1 MTMRLKLI
9 LFMSFLFLFA
19 IGNVIFT
26 FQLEKYD
33 EEKLAWVNHTNDVLL
48 ETKDLL
54 GDLRD
59 LETGQRGY
67 LLTQD
72 ISYLEPY
79 YKGLRDYEGHYSRLK
94 ELTSDNPLQ
103 QKRLVNVEKIVKL
116 KLDELAQTIELVRKN
131 NGNTDLAIEMVMK
144 DNGKHYMD
152 QIRETIKDFTHTE
165 LLLLEKRNGDLKKHK
180 AIINTF
186 IIGELLFFI
195 FLAVLSVSFLNKNLF
210 QPLKL
215 LLNSTKKMEKG
226 EKVYFNDLIT
236 NDEMGYL
243 LSSFLKMNEKVHERT
258 EALDYKA
265 NHDELTGLKNRAS
278 VHDEIESEI
287 RHLKVA
293 NTKAAVFFMDLNKF
307 KQLNDTMGHDAGDMM
322 LKETANRLE
331 SSVRSDDIVF
341 RLGGDEFLILIKNVK
356 HHSEIEKVL
365 SNIFEAVKEPV
376 MIQGKAIDILI
387 SVGIAILPDD
397 SQNGDEVLKYSDI
410 AMYEAKR
417 DKDCNYKF
425 FEKSMLKRSV
435 DLS

>member
-1 MTMRLKLI
+1 MTMRLKLV
-9 LFMSFLFLFA
+9 LFISFLFIA
-19 IGNVIFT
+19 GIGNVIFT
-26 FQLEKYD
+26 FQLEKYG
-33 EEKLAWVNHTNDVLL
+33 EEKVAWVNHTNEVLL
-48 ETKDLL
+48 ESEKLLSRLKDM
-54 GDLRD
+54 
-59 LETGQRGY
+59 ETGQRGF
-67 LLTQD
+67 LLTED
-72 ISYLEPY
+72 IAYLEPY
-79 YKGLRDYEGHYSRLK
+79 YEGVSASEEHFKRLK

-103 QKRLVNVEKIVKL
+103 QKRLDNMHEAIQLKFDELAETIRLTQENHGNASVALKIVKQN
-116 KLDELAQTIELVRKN
+116 K
-131 NGNTDLAIEMVMK
+131 
-144 DNGKHYMD
+144 GKQYMD
-152 QIRETIKDFTHTE
+152 HIREVLKDFTHTE
-165 LLLLEKRNGDLKKHK
+165 KILLEERKGDFRAHK
-180 AIINTF
+180 AMITTF
-186 IIGELLFFI
+186 VIAELLFFL
-195 FLAVLSVSFLNKNLF
+195 FLAIMTVTFLNKNLF
-210 QPLKL
+210 YPLKL
-215 LLNSTKKMEKG
+215 LLASTHKMEKG
-226 EKVYFNDLIT
+226 ERVHFKDLT
-236 NDEMGYL
+236 TKDEMGYL

-322 LKETANRLE
+322 LKETANRLG

-365 SNIFEAVKEPV
+365 SNVFEALKAPV